1 MTNFASYSLIII
13 LSLGSLTGCR
23 RGTEPE
29 TAVAAPKIPGLIG
42 NFAMGQ
48 RVEITPVTYIAMETR
63 WETKLGEGANPKVPQ
78 NRFLVI
84 KLSVTNGADTVATIP
99 LMKLQGTSGQTYEE
113 VTEGADAEPTWLGM
127 LRHVQPVETKEGVV
141 IFDVPLGS
149 YKLDIPEG
157 DVGQEKHAL
166 IDIPLQLQS
175 TQEQ

>member
-1 MTNFASYSLIII
+1 MI
-13 LSLGSLTGCR
+13 LSLGLLNGCR
-23 RGTEPE
+23 RSGDPEP
-29 TAVAAPKIPGLIG
+29 AAPGPRIPGLIG

-48 RVEITPVTYIAMETR
+48 RVEIGPVTYTAMETR

-84 KLSVTNGADTVATIP
+84 KLSVTNGADAIATLP
-99 LMKLQGTSGQTYEE
+99 LMKLMATSGQTYDE
-113 VTEGADAEPTWLGM
+113 VTEGADGEPTWFGM
-127 LRHVQPVETKEGVV
+127 LRHVQPVETTQGVV
-141 IFDVPLGS
+141 IFDVPFGG
-149 YKLDIPEG
+149 YELDIADG